1 MHKKLQGKLGG
12 LAICVCLVSMIC
24 SEGLAAQFQWYN
36 DPNSTTDFTFF
47 SRSCAQTAS
56 DPCTNNTIRLA
67 DIQAVNLIDQPLS
80 DVGFFLAATW
90 PRVFNPDGSL
100 TSFALTWRNDLN
112 GWYTGNFDS
121 TGTSL
126 LVTATLETP
135 NNTPNGRLAVGSVA
149 ADQTLTQPLEDL
161 TSLFIFDGL
170 PETPAPGDLMPF
182 VDLGSLLPLG
192 ANSVDLVLTY
202 NWGDGRPCCALRTAF
217 TAFTLAPVPE
227 PSAVSVLGL
236 GLAVLLGFH
245 LRRRA

>member
-1 MHKKLQGKLGG
+1 M
-12 LAICVCLVSMIC
+12 
-24 SEGLAAQFQWYN
+24 
-36 DPNSTTDFTFF
+36 
-47 SRSCAQTAS
+47 
-56 DPCTNNTIRLA
+56 
-67 DIQAVNLIDQPLS
+67 
-80 DVGFFLAATW
+80 
-90 PRVFNPDGSL
+90 
-100 TSFALTWRNDLN
+100 
-112 GWYTGNFDS
+112 
-121 TGTSL
+121 
-126 LVTATLETP
+126 
-135 NNTPNGRLAVGSVA
+135 A